1 MLEYIVAILIVA
13 AFMVLAV
20 KREVIA
26 VGAILVSFLMML
38 FIFLQNEMVIVR
50 FGGWS
55 PPFGIVWVMDKFNVM
70 MGLLITGIAFLVSLY
85 SIKYLKGRRHKF
97 YALLCLMTVGLLG
110 IAMTGDIFNMYVF
123 LEILSIAC
131 YGLVAFNLDD
141 DAIEGALKYLILGPL
156 ASSFMLL
163 GVAIL
168 YGLTGT
174 LNMADLALKIQPT
187 PLFHI
192 AFGFLVGGFALKA
205 AIVPFHFW
213 LPDVHPVAPS
223 PISAML
229 SSVVVGTGIY
239 AVLRIMFT
247 VFGFFGVFWLF
258 IAFGL
263 LTMVVGGIIAINQT
277 NIKRMIAYSTISQSG
292 YIFLAIGLGTNIGVA
307 AGLFHLLNNMII
319 KAMLFLAAGIVI
331 WHTQTKDMSE
341 LGGLGKQMPLTMLCF
356 GIGALSII
364 GIPPLNGFASKWM
377 IYTATW
383 EVSPLLT
390 AVAITV
396 SAITLVYYLK
406 AFSSI
411 FFGPAKKTVV
421 KATPKFMLIP
431 VVILAI
437 LCVLIG
443 LFPQIGLSIIEPAAN
458 ALLDQNQYI
467 SAVLGG
473 G

>member
-1 MLEYIVAILIVA
+1 MLEFIVAILIVA

-20 KREVIA
+20 KREIIA

-38 FIFLQNEMVIVR
+38 LIFLQHETVIVR

-70 MGLLITGIAFLVSLY
+70 MGLLITGIAFLVALY
-85 SIKYLKGRRHKF
+85 SIRYLKERQHKF

-110 IAMTGDIFNMYVF
+110 VAMTGDIFNMYVF
-123 LEILSIAC
+123 LEILSISC

-156 ASSFMLL
+156 ATSFMLL
-163 GVAIL
+163 GVALL

-192 AFGFLVGGFALKA
+192 AFGFLLGGFALKA

-247 VFGFFGVFWLF
+247 VFGFFGIFWLF

-263 LTMVVGGIIAINQT
+263 LTMVIGGIIAINQT

-292 YIFLAIGLGTNIGVA
+292 YVFLAIGLGTNIGVA
-307 AGLFHLLNNMII
+307 AGLFHLLNNMLI

-341 LGGLGKQMPLTMLCF
+341 LGGLGRQLPLTMLCF
-356 GIGALSII
+356 GIGALSIT

-377 IYTATW
+377 IYMATW

-390 AVAITV
+390 AIAITV

-411 FFGPAKKTVV
+411 FLGPAKRGIGKT
-421 KATPKFMLIP
+421 TPRLMLAP

-443 LFPQIGLSIIEPAAN
+443 IFPQIGLGIIEPAAN
-458 ALLDQNQYI
+458 ALLSQNQYI

>member
-13 AFMVLAV
+13 AFVVLAV

-38 FIFLQNEMVIVR
+38 FIFSQNEMVIVR

-70 MGLLITGIAFLVSLY
+70 MGLLITGIAFLVALY
-85 SIKYLKGRRHKF
+85 STKYLKERRNKF
-97 YALLCLMTVGLLG
+97 YALLCLMTAGLLG
-110 IAMTGDIFNMYVF
+110 ISMTGDIFNMYVF
-123 LEILSIAC
+123 LEILSISC

-163 GVAIL
+163 GIAIL

-174 LNMADLALKIQPT
+174 LNMADLALKIQPN

-247 VFGFFGVFWLF
+247 IFGFFGVFWLF

-292 YIFLAIGLGTNIGVA
+292 YVFLAIGLGTNIGVA

-377 IYTATW
+377 IYMATW

>member
-1 MLEYIVAILIVA
+1 MLEYIIVILIVA
-13 AFMVLAV
+13 AFMVLAT
-20 KREVIA
+20 KRGLIA
-26 VGAILVSFLMML
+26 VGAIMLSFFMML
-38 FIFLQNEMVIVR
+38 FIFLQHEMVIVR

-55 PPFGIVWVMDKFNVM
+55 PPFGIVWVMDGFNMM

-85 SIKYLKGRRHKF
+85 SIRYLKERQHKF
-97 YALLCLMTVGLLG
+97 YALLCLMTGGLLG
-110 IAMTGDIFNMYVF
+110 VSMTGDIFNLYVF
-123 LEILSIAC
+123 FEILSISC

-156 ASSFMLL
+156 ASSFLLL
-163 GVAIL
+163 GIAML
-168 YGLTGT
+168 YGLAGT
-174 LNMADLALKIQPT
+174 LNMADLALRIQPT
-187 PLFHI
+187 PLFQI
-192 AFGFLVGGFALKA
+192 AFGFLIGGLALKA

-263 LTMVVGGIIAINQT
+263 LTMVVGGVIAISQT

-331 WHTQTKDMSE
+331 WHTQTKDMRE
-341 LGGLGKQMPLTMLCF
+341 LGGLGKQMPLTMFCF
-356 GIGALSII
+356 GIGALSIT
-364 GIPPLNGFASKWM
+364 GLPPFNGFASKWM
-377 IYTATW
+377 IYMATW

-390 AVAITV
+390 AIAITV
-396 SAITLVYYLK
+396 SAITLIYYMK

-411 FFGPAKKTVV
+411 FFGPAKISLK
-421 KATPKFMLIP
+421 KATPRLMLVP
-431 VVILAI
+431 VVILTI
-437 LCVLIG
+437 LCILIG
-443 LFPQIGLSIIEPAAN
+443 LLPQIGLSVIEPAAN
-458 ALLDQNQYI
+458 ALLSQNQYI

-473 G
+473 S